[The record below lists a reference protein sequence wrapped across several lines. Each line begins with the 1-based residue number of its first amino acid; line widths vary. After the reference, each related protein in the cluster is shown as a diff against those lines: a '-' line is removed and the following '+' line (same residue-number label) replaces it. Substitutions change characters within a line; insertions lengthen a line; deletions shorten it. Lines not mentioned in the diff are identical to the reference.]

1 MEREPASKY
10 VVAPGVLPAEEV
22 VSAGAGQVVARDI
35 HRRTADG
42 GLELDFHPGQ
52 WSAWDSRRRFVG
64 VLAGTQGGKTSWGP
78 WWLHREIYDPAVGR
92 GAGDYLAVT
101 ATFDLFKLKML
112 PALRQVFEDVTRCGR
127 YWPSA
132 RVMELA
138 DPEGR
143 YWARRADDPMWG
155 RIILRSADS
164 PGGLESASARGA
176 WLDEAGQDRFTLDAW
191 RAVTRRLALSLG
203 RCLITTTL
211 YNFGWLKTEFYDR
224 WKGGD
229 PEYDVV
235 HFDSTVN
242 PSFPASEWGR
252 ARETMPSWLFDM
264 TYRGLFDRPAGWI
277 YDCFLDAHYPEGHL
291 VERFPVPGHWPRYVG
306 MDFGGTNTAAVLFA
320 FDPEARVLYAYREY
334 RGGKLTAAGHARN
347 VREGEPDR
355 LVCVGGSGSEQQ
367 WRDEFNAAGLYVY
380 PPDTFD
386 VEVGIARTYGG
397 IKAGRVYFFDDLAT
411 TLRMLRGYSRQLDAA
426 GLATDEIKDKKLY
439 HELDAVRYLLG
450 WLFSPARVGPGVV
463 LQRVGPGNRWGSL

>member
-264 TYRGLFDRPAGWI
+264 KIGR
-277 YDCFLDAHYPEGHL
+277 AH
-291 VERFPVPGHWPRYVG
+291 V
-306 MDFGGTNTAAVLFA
+306 
-320 FDPEARVLYAYREY
+320 
-334 RGGKLTAAGHARN
+334 
-347 VREGEPDR
+347 
-355 LVCVGGSGSEQQ
+355 
-367 WRDEFNAAGLYVY
+367 
-380 PPDTFD
+380 
-386 VEVGIARTYGG
+386 
-397 IKAGRVYFFDDLAT
+397 
-411 TLRMLRGYSRQLDAA
+411 
-426 GLATDEIKDKKLY
+426 
-439 HELDAVRYLLG
+439 
-450 WLFSPARVGPGVV
+450 
-463 LQRVGPGNRWGSL
+463 